1 MLLRYDYN
9 FESGEKGEEL
19 VTYQQGKHW
28 IGGLKTVRRLFPEI
42 AVPFNG
48 GDVAANTVCGLSE
61 NDICI
66 SISISSSVVGGKGM
80 GDGEA
85 GDAAANN
92 HAVQR
97 GRVFG
102 GDMVERRQ
110 WRIGFGR
117 EGDDENGKK
126 ELRNWDGRRVAT
138 MSMAA
143 TCKQINGSITTY
155 FATCNLQPAFTGT
168 LEERKKKPKIMKR
181 N

>member
-19 VTYQQGKHW
+19 VTYQQGEHW
-28 IGGLKTVRRLFPEI
+28 IGRLKTVGRLFPEI

-61 NDICI
+61 NDI
-66 SISISSSVVGGKGM
+66 SISISSSSRSSVVGGKGM

-102 GDMVERRQ
+102 GDTVERRQ

-126 ELRNWDGRRVAT
+126 ELRNWDGGRVAT
-138 MSMAA
+138 MSMAMAMAA
-143 TCKQINGSITTY
+143 TCKQINDSITTY
-155 FATCNLQPAFTGT
+155 FATCN
-168 LEERKKKPKIMKR
+168 
-181 N
+181 